1 LSGGLALA
9 GAEAI
14 ADASLSDGALLVRFA
29 PGGDTRRVTLTAL
42 AGARPRPDHAPQL
55 WATGAEIAAA
65 PTVGFAAY
73 LAADGALRE
82 VLDQLARRGIAFLSD
97 AGAKPGAVE
106 RLTARFGFIRETNY
120 GRLFDVREEAAAH
133 HLAYTAVG
141 LELHTDNPYR
151 DPVPTLQVLHVI
163 EAAAQGGESQFA
175 DGFAHAAAL
184 RADAPAH
191 FALLAQTPVEFA
203 YVGAAGERY
212 AARAPVIETAAGEM
226 VAVRINHRS
235 LRAPPLDVAEP
246 WYDAY
251 LDFYRRLH
259 APSSRLERKLAPGDV
274 VIFDNRRILHGR
286 SSYIGGDARWLQGC
300 YAEVDGLR
308 ATLSR
313 LGSTGG
319 AGE

>member
-1 LSGGLALA
+1 MRDLAMRPSRLAVSDDRRRIVVSWHDGTETVAPAPWLFDNAEGGCDPRSGHRLSGGLALA

-14 ADASLSDGALLVRFA
+14 AD
-29 PGGDTRRVTLTAL
+29 
-42 AGARPRPDHAPQL
+42 
-55 WATGAEIAAA
+55 
-65 PTVGFAAY
+65 
-73 LAADGALRE
+73 
-82 VLDQLARRGIAFLSD
+82 
-97 AGAKPGAVE
+97 
-106 RLTARFGFIRETNY
+106 
-120 GRLFDVREEAAAH
+120 
-133 HLAYTAVG
+133 
-141 LELHTDNPYR
+141 
-151 DPVPTLQVLHVI
+151 
-163 EAAAQGGESQFA
+163 
-175 DGFAHAAAL
+175 
-184 RADAPAH
+184 
-191 FALLAQTPVEFA
+191 
-203 YVGAAGERY
+203 
-212 AARAPVIETAAGEM
+212 
-226 VAVRINHRS
+226 AVRINHRS